1 MDHGGQQMHDQMMK
15 DHQAGAVCAGAGVDW
30 ARAVPAAKVSVAK
43 RLMVAARNVVCRIE
57 GLRVFVLLPD
67 RRSDP
72 GNSEASMLLARR
84 SLYT

>member
-1 MDHGGQQMHDQMMK
+1 MTSMTMP
-15 DHQAGAVCAGAGVDW
+15 GAMADA
-30 ARAVPAAKVSVAK
+30 AALKPNNAVPAAKVSVAK
-43 RLMVAARNVVCRIE
+43 RLMVAARNIVCRIE